1 MTRLPVFV
9 ISLPRSVERRAP
21 LLAALTRLGIEHELV
36 EAADGE
42 RLVRE
47 RDVPWSDAATL
58 EPQPLLGRRMTPGE
72 IGCAVSHLTLWHRI
86 AAGLPGAIVLEDD
99 CLLAPAFAEALAGVR
114 ESAGTW
120 DLVLLGHRSTRRGA
134 EAGATPG
141 LGGRALG
148 AAHRLARLVEFA
160 TGAYAYAVS
169 ARGAARLAR
178 FAEPIRM
185 PADWVTGYAPA
196 AGVRLHGV
204 TPPCAVPDTV
214 VETTIPARDAAHTT
228 LAAAHDSAVRAWA
241 GRAWLAAR
249 QLGVYPGGYTWPYS
263 SALQPR
269 RGRTTSA

>member
-1 MTRLPVFV
+1 MMRLPVLV
-9 ISLPRSVERRAP
+9 ISLPRSVERRTA
-21 LLAALTRLGIEHELV
+21 LVAALSRLGIASEV
-36 EAADGE
+36 FEAADGE

-58 EPQPLLGRRMTPGE
+58 EVHPLLGRRLTDGE

-86 AAGLPGAIVLEDD
+86 ATSLPGAIVLEDD
-99 CLLAPAFAEALAGVR
+99 CHLTPGFAEVLAGVQ
-114 ESAGTW
+114 EAAGTW
-120 DLVLLGHRSTRRGA
+120 DLVLLGHRSTRRDE
-134 EAGATPG
+134 EAGATAG

-148 AAHRLARLVEFA
+148 TAHRLARLVEFA
-160 TGAYAYAVS
+160 TGTHAYAVS
-169 ARGAARLAR
+169 ARGAERLAR

-204 TPPCAVPDTV
+204 TPPCAIPDTRL
-214 VETTIPARDAAHTT
+214 ESTIPGRDVAHAR
-228 LAAAHDSAVRAWA
+228 LAAAHDSALRTWA

-263 SALQPR
+263 VALQPR